1 MDKRVEI
8 RQITEKDADN
18 LYNLIEKNKAFL
30 STWMDF
36 FEKVDKNSVVY
47 SIEKWKKSMILGESF
62 EFGIFLNNDIIGMV
76 SLIIEKDGNLA
87 DLGYWLG
94 EEYTK
99 NGYATEAVSY
109 VLEFAFTFLSLN
121 KVQIKVHEDN
131 FKSQNIP
138 KRLGFRYDAILRE
151 HQRLHGRY
159 VNLFLFSM
167 LKREWNELWKKT
179 N

>member
-1 MDKRVEI
+1 
-8 RQITEKDADN
+8 
-18 LYNLIEKNKAFL
+18 
-30 STWMDF
+30 MDF

-138 KRLGFRYDAILRE
+138 KDLALDTM
-151 HQRLHGRY
+151 Q
-159 VNLFLFSM
+159 S
-167 LKREWNELWKKT
+167 
-179 N
+179 

>member
-1 MDKRVEI
+1 M
-8 RQITEKDADN
+8 EKKYD
-18 LYNLIEKNKAFL
+18 
-30 STWMDF
+30 TR
-36 FEKVDKNSVVY
+36 
-47 SIEKWKKSMILGESF
+47 ESF

-138 KRLGFRYDAILRE
+138 KDLALDTM
-151 HQRLHGRY
+151 Q
-159 VNLFLFSM
+159 S
-167 LKREWNELWKKT
+167 
-179 N
+179 

>member
-109 VLEFAFTFLSLN
+109 VLEFAFTF
-121 KVQIKVHEDN
+121 
-131 FKSQNIP
+131 
-138 KRLGFRYDAILRE
+138 
-151 HQRLHGRY
+151 
-159 VNLFLFSM
+159 
-167 LKREWNELWKKT
+167 
-179 N
+179 

>member
-99 NGYATEAVSY
+99 KWLCNWSGKLCAWICLY
-109 VLEFAFTFLSLN
+109 F
-121 KVQIKVHEDN
+121 
-131 FKSQNIP
+131 FKP
-138 KRLGFRYDAILRE
+138 K
-151 HQRLHGRY
+151 
-159 VNLFLFSM
+159 
-167 LKREWNELWKKT
+167 
-179 N
+179 